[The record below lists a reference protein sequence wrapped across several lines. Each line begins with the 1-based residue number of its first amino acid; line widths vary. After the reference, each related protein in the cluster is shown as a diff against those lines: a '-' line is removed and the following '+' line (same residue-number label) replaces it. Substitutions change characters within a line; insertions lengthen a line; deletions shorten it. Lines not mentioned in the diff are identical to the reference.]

1 MKISL
6 NWLKDYIEIK
16 ESPEEIAHILTMT
29 GLEVEGIEKVE
40 TVKGGL
46 KGVVVGEVI
55 ECSKHPNADKLSVTK
70 VDIGKETPVPIVCGA
85 PNVAKGQKVAVAT
98 VGATL
103 YPHGSKEGFKI
114 KKAKIRGEVSE
125 GMICAEDELGLGTS
139 HDGIM
144 VLETSLANGTP
155 AKTYFNIEDDIVFEI
170 GLTPNRADGTSH
182 IGVAR
187 DLKAILHRMV
197 NWPDVSQFKIDN
209 KSSKIQVSVEDT
221 EGCPRYSG
229 ISISN
234 VTIKESPDWLKNK
247 LLSIG
252 QTPINNVVDITNFI
266 LHELGQ
272 PLHAFD
278 ADKIQ
283 GDKVIVKTLKKDT
296 SFISLD
302 EKERKL
308 YDTDLMICDEK
319 EGMCIAGVFGG
330 LDSGVTSST
339 RNIFLESAYFSPDYV
354 RKTSLL
360 HGLKTDSAFRFERGT
375 DPLNTV
381 YALKRAAM
389 LIKELGGG
397 EISSEIIDVYP
408 TEIRSFELRMKYK
421 NIDRLIGKKLQK
433 DTIFQILNDLDI
445 VVENETEHDFLV
457 KVPPYR
463 VDVTREADVIEE
475 ILRIY
480 GYDNIELDDHVSS
493 EFLAEFPTEG
503 PESTQLK
510 ASSMLVDNGFYEIS
524 TNSLT
529 KPIYSERT
537 SILNPD
543 ENVEILNKLSEDLGV
558 LRQTLLYSGLEVIS
572 HNINRKQFNLK
583 LFEFGT
589 VYKKITNK
597 GYSEDGR
604 LAIWMTGQNHKESW
618 ISKNKSLEFHDLSSV
633 VIKLIQKFT
642 VADYRSIF
650 LEEDIF
656 KYGLSIQIEGKN
668 IAKLGL
674 LDKSVVGQLEI
685 TQDVFYSEVDFEG
698 LLSTAKTGLN
708 VDEISKFPEVKRD
721 LSLVLDKS
729 VTFEQVR
736 EVIQDREFSG
746 VLRDINVF
754 DYYVGEKI
762 EKDKKA
768 YALSFILQDKTKTLT
783 DKVIDKIM
791 QRLMNKFETK
801 LGAIIRQ

>member
-16 ESPEEIAHILTMT
+16 ESPEEIAHMLTMT
-29 GLEVEGIEKVE
+29 GLEVEGIETVE
-40 TVKGGL
+40 SVKGGL
-46 KGVVVGEVI
+46 KGVVIGEVI
-55 ECSKHPNADKLSVTK
+55 ECAKHPNADKLSITK
-70 VDIGKETPVPIVCGA
+70 VDIGEEELAPIVCGA
-85 PNVAKGQKVAVAT
+85 PNVLKGQKVAVAT
-98 VGATL
+98 VGSTL
-103 YPHGSKEGFKI
+103 YPHRSNEGFKI
-114 KKAKIRGEVSE
+114 KKAKIRGEVSH
-125 GMICAEDELGLGTS
+125 GMICAEDELGLGAS

-144 VLETSLANGTP
+144 VLETALANGTP
-155 AKTYFNIEDDIVFEI
+155 ATKYFNIEDDIVFEI

-187 DLKAILHRMV
+187 DLKAILGREIS
-197 NWPDVSQFKIDN
+197 WPDVSNFQIDN
-209 KSSKIQVSVEDT
+209 TSSNIQVRVEDT

-272 PLHAFD
+272 PLHSFD
-278 ADKIQ
+278 ADKIK
-283 GDKVIVKTLKKDT
+283 GNKVIVKTLEKNT
-296 SFISLD
+296 QFITLD
-302 EKERKL
+302 EKKRKL
-308 YDTDLMICDEK
+308 YETDLMICDENG
-319 EGMCIAGVFGG
+319 GMCIAGVFGG
-330 LDSGVTSST
+330 LHSGVTEST
-339 RNIFLESAYFSPDYV
+339 SNIFLESAYFSPDYV

-389 LIKELGGG
+389 LIRELGGG

-408 TEIRSFELRMKYK
+408 TEIQPFEVQMKYR
-421 NIDRLIGKKLQK
+421 NIDRLIGKQLPR
-433 DTIFQILNDLDI
+433 DTIFKILNDLDI
-445 VVENETEHDFLV
+445 AVEHKTDQGFLV

-480 GYDNIELDDHVSS
+480 GYDNIELSDHVSS
-493 EFLAEFPTEG
+493 EFLAEFPADG
-503 PESTQLK
+503 PETTRLK
-510 ASSMLVDNGFYEIS
+510 ASNMLVDNGFYEIS

-529 KPIYSERT
+529 KPSYAEKT
-537 SILNPD
+537 SIFDPE

-558 LRQTLLYSGLEVIS
+558 LRQTLMYSGLEVIL

-589 VYKKITNK
+589 TYKKRNDKTYK
-597 GYSEDGR
+597 EKDR

-618 ISKNKSLEFHDLSSV
+618 ISKNKSVEFHDLSSAI
-633 VIKLIQKFT
+633 IKLIQKFT
-642 VADYRSIF
+642 AADYKSNF

-656 KYGLSIQIEGKN
+656 RYGLSIQVGGKN
-668 IAKLGL
+668 IARLGL
-674 LDKSVVGQLEI
+674 LNESVVKQLEI
-685 TQDVFYSEVDFEG
+685 TQDVFYAEVDFEG
-698 LLSTAKTGLN
+698 LLLTAKTGLT
-708 VDEISKFPEVKRD
+708 VEEISKFPEVKRD

-729 VTFEQVR
+729 VTFEQVK
-736 EVIQDREFSG
+736 EVVEDREFSG
-746 VLRDINVF
+746 VLKDINVF

-791 QRLMNKFETK
+791 QRLMNKFESK
-801 LGAIIRQ
+801 LGAVIRQ

>member
-1 MKISL
+1 
-6 NWLKDYIEIK
+6 
-16 ESPEEIAHILTMT
+16 
-29 GLEVEGIEKVE
+29 
-40 TVKGGL
+40 
-46 KGVVVGEVI
+46 VVIGEVI
-55 ECSKHPNADKLSVTK
+55 ECAKHPNADKLSITK
-70 VDIGKETPVPIVCGA
+70 VDIGEEELAPIVCGA
-85 PNVAKGQKVAVAT
+85 PNVLKGQKVAVAT
-98 VGATL
+98 VGSTL
-103 YPHGSKEGFKI
+103 YPHGSNEGFKI
-114 KKAKIRGEVSE
+114 KKAKIRGEVSH
-125 GMICAEDELGLGTS
+125 GMICAEDELGLGAS

-144 VLETSLANGTP
+144 VLETALANGTP
-155 AKTYFNIEDDIVFEI
+155 ATKYFNIEDDIVFEI

-187 DLKAILHRMV
+187 DLKAILGREIS
-197 NWPDVSQFKIDN
+197 WPDVSNFQIDN
-209 KSSKIQVSVEDT
+209 TSSNIQVRVEDT

-272 PLHAFD
+272 PLHSFD
-278 ADKIQ
+278 ADKIK
-283 GDKVIVKTLKKDT
+283 GNKVIVKTLEKNT
-296 SFISLD
+296 QFITLD
-302 EKERKL
+302 EKKRKL
-308 YDTDLMICDEK
+308 YETDLMICDENG
-319 EGMCIAGVFGG
+319 GMCIAGVFGG
-330 LDSGVTSST
+330 LHSGVTEST
-339 RNIFLESAYFSPDYV
+339 SNIFLESAYFSPDYV

-389 LIKELGGG
+389 LIRELGGG

-408 TEIRSFELRMKYK
+408 TEIQPFEVQMKYR
-421 NIDRLIGKKLQK
+421 NIDRLIGKQLPR
-433 DTIFQILNDLDI
+433 DTIFKILNDLDI
-445 VVENETEHDFLV
+445 AVEHKTDQGFLV

-480 GYDNIELDDHVSS
+480 GYDNIELSDHVSS
-493 EFLAEFPTEG
+493 EFLAEFPADG
-503 PESTQLK
+503 PETTRLK
-510 ASSMLVDNGFYEIS
+510 ASNMLVDNGFYEIS

-529 KPIYSERT
+529 KPSYAEKT
-537 SILNPD
+537 SIFDPE

-558 LRQTLLYSGLEVIS
+558 LRQTLMYSGLEVIL

-589 VYKKITNK
+589 TYKKRNDKTYK
-597 GYSEDGR
+597 EKDR

-618 ISKNKSLEFHDLSSV
+618 ISKNKSVEFHDLSSAI
-633 VIKLIQKFT
+633 IKLIQKFT
-642 VADYRSIF
+642 AADYKSNF

-656 KYGLSIQIEGKN
+656 RYGLSIQVGGKN
-668 IAKLGL
+668 IARLGL
-674 LDKSVVGQLEI
+674 LNESVVKQLEI
-685 TQDVFYSEVDFEG
+685 TQDVFYAEVDFEG
-698 LLSTAKTGLN
+698 LLLTAKTGLT
-708 VDEISKFPEVKRD
+708 VEEISKFPEVKRD

-729 VTFEQVR
+729 VTFEQVK
-736 EVIQDREFSG
+736 EVVEEKEFSG
-746 VLRDINVF
+746 VLKDINVF
-754 DYYVGEKI
+754 DYYVGEKL

-791 QRLMNKFETK
+791 NRLRNKFETK
-801 LGAIIRQ
+801 LGAVIRH

>member
-16 ESPEEIAHILTMT
+16 ESPEEIAHMLTMT
-29 GLEVEGIEKVE
+29 GLEVEGIETVE
-40 TVKGGL
+40 SVKGGL
-46 KGVVVGEVI
+46 KGVVIGEVI
-55 ECSKHPNADKLSVTK
+55 ECAKHPNADKLSITK
-70 VDIGKETPVPIVCGA
+70 VDIGEEELAPIVCGA
-85 PNVAKGQKVAVAT
+85 PNVLKGQKVAVAT
-98 VGATL
+98 VGSTL
-103 YPHGSKEGFKI
+103 YPHGSNEGFKI
-114 KKAKIRGEVSE
+114 KKAKIRGEVSH
-125 GMICAEDELGLGTS
+125 GMICAEDELGLGAS

-144 VLETSLANGTP
+144 VLETALANGTP
-155 AKTYFNIEDDIVFEI
+155 ATKYFNIEDDIVFEI

-187 DLKAILHRMV
+187 DLKAILGREIS
-197 NWPDVSQFKIDN
+197 WPDVSNFQIDN
-209 KSSKIQVSVEDT
+209 TSSNIQVRVEDT

-272 PLHAFD
+272 PLHSFD
-278 ADKIQ
+278 ADKIK
-283 GDKVIVKTLKKDT
+283 GNKVIVKTLEKNT
-296 SFISLD
+296 QFITLD
-302 EKERKL
+302 EKKRKL
-308 YDTDLMICDEK
+308 YETDLMICDENG
-319 EGMCIAGVFGG
+319 GMCIAGVFGG
-330 LDSGVTSST
+330 LHSGVTEST
-339 RNIFLESAYFSPDYV
+339 SNIFLESAYFSPDYV

-389 LIKELGGG
+389 LIRELGGG

-408 TEIRSFELRMKYK
+408 TEIQPFEVQMKYR
-421 NIDRLIGKKLQK
+421 NIDRLIGKQLPR
-433 DTIFQILNDLDI
+433 DTIFKILNDLDI
-445 VVENETEHDFLV
+445 AVEHKTDQGFLV

-480 GYDNIELDDHVSS
+480 GYDNIELSDHVSS
-493 EFLAEFPTEG
+493 EFLAEFPADG
-503 PESTQLK
+503 PETTRLK
-510 ASSMLVDNGFYEIS
+510 ASNMLVDNGFYEIS

-529 KPIYSERT
+529 KPSYAEKT
-537 SILNPD
+537 SIFDPE

-558 LRQTLLYSGLEVIS
+558 LRQTLMYSGLEVIL

-589 VYKKITNK
+589 TYKKRNDKTYK
-597 GYSEDGR
+597 EKDR

-618 ISKNKSLEFHDLSSV
+618 ISKNKSVEFHDLSSAI
-633 VIKLIQKFT
+633 IKLIQKFT
-642 VADYRSIF
+642 AADYKSNF

-656 KYGLSIQIEGKN
+656 RYGLSIQVGGKN
-668 IAKLGL
+668 IARLGL
-674 LDKSVVGQLEI
+674 LNESVVKQLEI
-685 TQDVFYSEVDFEG
+685 TQDVFYAEVDFEG
-698 LLSTAKTGLN
+698 LLLTAKTGLT
-708 VDEISKFPEVKRD
+708 VEEISKFPEVKRD

-729 VTFEQVR
+729 VTFEQVK
-736 EVIQDREFSG
+736 EVVEDREFSG
-746 VLRDINVF
+746 VLKDINVF

-791 QRLMNKFETK
+791 QRLMNKFESK
-801 LGAIIRQ
+801 LGAVIRQ